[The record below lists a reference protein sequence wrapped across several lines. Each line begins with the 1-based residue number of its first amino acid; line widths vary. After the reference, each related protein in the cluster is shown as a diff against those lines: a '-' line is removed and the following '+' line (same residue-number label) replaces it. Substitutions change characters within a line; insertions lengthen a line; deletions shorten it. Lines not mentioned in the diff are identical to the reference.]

1 MSNENGLVQRLWNYC
16 NVLRDDGLSY
26 GDYLEQLT
34 YLLFLKMA
42 DEQTKPPFNAVPFI
56 PHGLDWPSLLARDG
70 DELEVH
76 YRHLLTE
83 LGRRPGM
90 LGVVFRK
97 AQNRIQD
104 PAKLR
109 RLIVDLIDRETWLT
123 LDADVK
129 GDAYEGLLEKN
140 AEDVKSGAGQ
150 YFTPRPLIRAL
161 VEVMRPEPGMTI
173 CDPACGTGG
182 FLLAAHEWISRNYRY
197 LDADEKRHL
206 RFDAFYGWEI
216 VDNTA
221 RLCVMNLLL
230 HGIGSEETDSPIRV
244 DDALKGDPGDRYEMV
259 LTNPPF
265 GRKSSMTVMNAE
277 GDSERE
283 QLVVVRDDFWAS
295 TSNKQLNFV
304 QHVKSLLAIN
314 GRAAVVVPDNVLF
327 EGGAGE
333 TVRRKLLHECDFHT
347 LLRLPTGVFYA
358 QGVKANVIFFDRKP
372 AAETPWTRA
381 LWVYDLRTNMH
392 FTLKQNPLRYEHL
405 QDFIEAYR
413 PENRSDRVESERFK
427 RFGYDELAQRDKVSL
442 DLVWLRD
449 DSLEDADS
457 LPPPGVIAQE
467 IIEDLEAALAEF
479 ALVAESLQITPQTT
493 VSAPPSETVNP
504 GAASQKRQ
512 KVRTQPSP
520 VRKPA
525 SPKSASRGSRRP
537 SAKASRYDPVA
548 PASDALAR
556 LLEVL
561 EDAGGPLTP
570 EELMNACGFDAS
582 TSHVFYSALKD
593 AVFGKRVVEQ
603 RLAEGTVVLELAQP

>member
-1 MSNENGLVQRLWNYC
+1 MSSQNGLVQRLWNYC

-42 DEQTKPPFNAVPFI
+42 DEQINLLKGEPFI
-56 PHGLDWPSLLARDG
+56 AEGLDWQSLLKRDG

-76 YRHLLTE
+76 YRHVLTE

-109 RLIVDLIDRETWLT
+109 RLIIDLIDRETWLT
-123 LDADVK
+123 LDTDVK

-182 FLLAAHEWISRNYRY
+182 FLLAAHQWISKNYAY
-197 LDADEKRHL
+197 LDPDEKRHL
-206 RFDAFYGWEI
+206 RFGALHGWEI

-230 HGIGSEETDSPIRV
+230 HGIGSEETNSPIRV
-244 DDALKGDPGDRYEMV
+244 DDALKADPGDRFEMV

-265 GRKSSMTVMNAE
+265 GRKSSMTVVNAE
-277 GDSERE
+277 GESERE
-283 QLVVVRDDFWAS
+283 QLVIVRDDFWAS

-304 QHVKSLLAIN
+304 QHVKTLLAIN

-333 TVRRKLLHECDFHT
+333 TVRRKLLQECDVHT
-347 LLRLPTGVFYA
+347 LLRLPTGIFYA
-358 QGVKANVIFFDRKP
+358 QGVKANVLFFDRKP
-372 AAETPWTRA
+372 AAEKPWTRE
-381 LWVYDLRTNMH
+381 LWVYDLRTNQH

-405 QDFIEAYR
+405 RDFIEAYKR
-413 PENRSDRVESERFK
+413 ENRGDRVESERFK
-427 RFGYDELAQRDKVSL
+427 RFSYDELIQHDKVSL
-442 DLVWLRD
+442 DFTWLRD
-449 DSLEDADS
+449 DSLEDMDN
-457 LPPPGVIAQE
+457 LPSPEVIARE
-467 IIEDLEAALAEF
+467 IVEDLEAALSEF
-479 ALVAESLQITPQTT
+479 AAIADSL
-493 VSAPPSETVNP
+493 SHE
-504 GAASQKRQ
+504 RQ
-512 KVRTQPSP
+512 
-520 VRKPA
+520 
-525 SPKSASRGSRRP
+525 
-537 SAKASRYDPVA
+537 
-548 PASDALAR
+548 
-556 LLEVL
+556 
-561 EDAGGPLTP
+561 
-570 EELMNACGFDAS
+570 
-582 TSHVFYSALKD
+582 
-593 AVFGKRVVEQ
+593 
-603 RLAEGTVVLELAQP
+603 